1 MKTAFLC
8 KEEVVK
14 EDDENVWKCAVDL
27 GLEWEEEEEEEED
40 KGKEFKMIY
49 QKPKTLNYES
59 VRLDWVESSKSHFFL
74 VMSNDPFDISLD
86 SYNLI
91 LV

>member
-1 MKTAFLC
+1 MKWKLDFFC
-8 KEEVVK
+8 KKEVVK

-27 GLEWEEEEEEEED
+27 GLEWEEEED

-59 VRLDWVESSKSHFFL
+59 VRLDWVESSKSHFFD
-74 VMSNDPFDISLD
+74 NE
-86 SYNLI
+86 
-91 LV
+91 